1 MQFGWLESHSQLHPK
16 TSWKFFHRQFSQKSI
31 VTHLLNMAE
40 VEAGLNCEA
49 RTRKPLL
56 QLLREG
62 GFQYSGSFSLSF
74 IMITSAG
81 VRDGG
86 PGGGISVAGKLS

>member
-1 MQFGWLESHSQLHPK
+1 
-16 TSWKFFHRQFSQKSI
+16 
-31 VTHLLNMAE
+31 MAE

-86 PGGGISVAGKLS
+86 PGGGISVAGKLVSTRAQLSWARMPVTEAAPRTWSLTCPLLAHQ

>member
-1 MQFGWLESHSQLHPK
+1 
-16 TSWKFFHRQFSQKSI
+16 
-31 VTHLLNMAE
+31 MAE
-40 VEAGLNCEA
+40 IKAGLNREA
-49 RTRKPLL
+49 RTRNPLL
-56 QLLREG
+56 QLLGEG